1 MIGAKIANMERTD
14 TLKQGSRSANL
25 PNGKISQPE
34 AAKMLNVNK
43 RTLSSDNQYKIGS
56 ANLPTHS
63 VSQPEAAKMLNVS
76 VVTHQVANLH
86 LDIEPFANLQKVSQ
100 PEAAKMLSIKSLVFH
115 FYVSI

>member
-34 AAKMLNVNK
+34 AAKMLNV
-43 RTLSSDNQYKIGS
+43 
-56 ANLPTHS
+56 
-63 VSQPEAAKMLNVS
+63 S
-76 VVTHQVANLH
+76 VVTHQVANLQ